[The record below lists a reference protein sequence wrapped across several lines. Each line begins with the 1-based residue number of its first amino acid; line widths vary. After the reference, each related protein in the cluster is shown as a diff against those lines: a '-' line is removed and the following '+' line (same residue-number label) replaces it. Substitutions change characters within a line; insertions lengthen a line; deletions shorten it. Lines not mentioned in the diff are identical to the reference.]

1 MDRDPEQFGDVLR
14 KLTAE
19 VERDGA
25 GREATLEDALPV
37 WRDLHAAL
45 RERMRADGHSTDH
58 PLDDWQR
65 IERGLRDFDARL
77 TQLRMQEAERRV
89 YDAVPDLDG
98 RAIHPRELE
107 EAQERLILHDRQPG
121 SRVRSTPR
129 PERMPVE
136 ERADARAAVDRQ
148 NALDVPEREADAY
161 RLAPQESRLDWLDQQ
176 KPADRLASPPR
187 EDRLDW
193 LDIAETDRDQ
203 HTELDRD
210 RER

>member
-1 MDRDPEQFGDVLR
+1 M
-14 KLTAE
+14 
-19 VERDGA
+19 
-25 GREATLEDALPV
+25 
-37 WRDLHAAL
+37 
-45 RERMRADGHSTDH
+45 
-58 PLDDWQR
+58 
-65 IERGLRDFDARL
+65 RDFDTRL
-77 TQLRMQEAERRV
+77 TQLRMQEAERRA

-121 SRVRSTPR
+121 SRVMSTPS

-136 ERADARAAVDRQ
+136 ERSDARAAVDRQ
-148 NALDVPEREADAY
+148 NAIEVPERDTDAH
-161 RLAPQESRLDWLDQQ
+161 RLAPHESRLDWLDRE

-193 LDIAETDRDQ
+193 LDIAETDRDR
-203 HTELDRD
+203 HAELDRD